1 MSPPFWGKE
10 GGPRRGSCSNVERNM
25 AKIVQIKENEAGAH
39 CMHTYVKS
47 SENASLKGV
56 RECVRSCVRVMFE
69 QLILPFR
76 LDSHTHIS
84 GSWVLFCR
92 WKLLATECGQPSRAA
107 LPLKDAKQCQL
118 VFMAF
123 GQQSEHL
130 IGHVPDDHRPGWPS
144 RLWWWPFWLWGSIGK
159 VDGLHA
165 PAMRISMESQFDD
178 ANKMRSPA
186 IDCCRHGH
194 RHALLMARE
203 PARIRIDGLEQSGAG
218 QAGSGHL
225 QETAAAFK
233 ATQRQCGN
241 NSWQLQ
247 CHLSLQNLQLE
258 VHFEKKTK
266 KMSKGMLPGKKGVSN
281 GRYPMFRLINYN
293 GKVKSIK

>member
-1 MSPPFWGKE
+1 MSQ
-10 GGPRRGSCSNVERNM
+10 M
-25 AKIVQIKENEAGAH
+25 IIALAGH
-39 CMHTYVKS
+39 HDY
-47 SENASLKGV
+47 
-56 RECVRSCVRVMFE
+56 
-69 QLILPFR
+69 
-76 LDSHTHIS
+76 D
-84 GSWVLFCR
+84 
-92 WKLLATECGQPSRAA
+92 
-107 LPLKDAKQCQL
+107 
-118 VFMAF
+118 
-123 GQQSEHL
+123 
-130 IGHVPDDHRPGWPS
+130 DDHFG
-144 RLWWWPFWLWGSIGK
+144 LGGSIGK

-241 NSWQLQ
+241 NS
-247 CHLSLQNLQLE
+247 
-258 VHFEKKTK
+258 
-266 KMSKGMLPGKKGVSN
+266 
-281 GRYPMFRLINYN
+281 
-293 GKVKSIK
+293 